1 MKLLVPCVS
10 LFFNHLL
17 ALKRMVLELSSCRF
31 GPLFQSLAIRDVESR
46 RWYLWGFEQ
55 WCTLQWC
62 MSVFIVVVA
71 VVVVVVLA
79 FFNSIRSVLHTIVS
93 GVVIAAIC
101 SVAIWAGG
109 SMLMACM
116 STAQRDVTSS
126 LARTVTSVTQP
137 SPRPRETRITP
148 DIH

>member
-1 MKLLVPCVS
+1 MKFLVPCVS

-46 RWYLWGFEQ
+46 RWYLLGQRARHGKGRNLEQ
-55 WCTLQWC
+55 WCTLQWR

-79 FFNSIRSVLHTIVS
+79 FFNSIRGVWHTIVS
-93 GVVIAAIC
+93 RVVITAIG
-101 SVAIWAGG
+101 SVTIWAGAR
-109 SMLMACM
+109 MLMACM
-116 STAQRDVTSS
+116 STA
-126 LARTVTSVTQP
+126 
-137 SPRPRETRITP
+137 
-148 DIH
+148 